1 MLIVY
6 ISNNKFLIIYILIRN
21 YYNNNKKIYRIWL
34 RKDEDIFALYDTILM
49 ILSCTR
55 IKEYIKKIKW
65 CDVDILCSIYTLL
78 DTVLY
83 SIIFV
88 FQQVKI
94 VIYKQ
99 FPIIMFL
106 IKMLQFFIY
115 YFIHAFISLIIS
127 LITIVCICFFFL

>member
-65 CDVDILCSIYTLL
+65 CDVYILCSIYTLL
-78 DTVLY
+78 DTVLF